1 MVSNLDR
8 ITKEIQTKAV
18 SIAADHHLDAELLV
32 NLTMIIVDLEDQ
44 HRTQPTSV
52 KKKME
57 DHVIAMTNSISA
69 GNS

>member
-18 SIAADHHLDAELLV
+18 SIAADHDLDAERLV